1 MVMKKSLKK
10 KTVKYKSITRKINKN
25 IIAMLVPSLV
35 ILIVISCYF
44 AASTIS
50 QLNEQ
55 VLEIQANNAVNQVD
69 NFFKNKKTAIS
80 MFQTNTRMQA
90 YLKNVTTKEQ
100 VLTYADISEI
110 LDLLKETLKNMS
122 EEGVQATWI
131 AGRENGVYLMN
142 SGEVETV
149 DYEGEGWDERI
160 LSEKVTVV
168 TEPFVDPVTGRN
180 VISVVSPI
188 FSSDNSDIIGFA
200 GFDIFQDSLKEEL
213 SKIKVGKKGYLE
225 LLSNDFSYIYSEDD
239 TVIDR
244 NINDINIDSTFKD
257 RINTRTEGYI
267 TYQYEK
273 IKYRARIQQ
282 CETNDWI
289 AVTNIPLTEM
299 NKTRDMLIL
308 ILSGISIVILI
319 LLILAIYRS
328 VKKVTKP
335 LKELT
340 EGVERFS
347 NGDLNVEITI
357 ETNDEMGILA
367 NSIKRAIKTLTD
379 MIQNISCV
387 LNEMAQGNLQ
397 ITVEGE
403 YKGDLVSIRE
413 SLEYILS
420 SFNDVI
426 GKVSE
431 STSFVSSGSNQMAE
445 SAQNLAEGST
455 EQASAIE
462 ELQAT
467 ITTVTEQVQET
478 AELSKE
484 AYGIASEVAKE
495 AEVSEQEMKHMT
507 KAMSQIQEASSQ
519 IASIIEEIEEIAKQT
534 NLLSLNASIE
544 AARAGEAGKGFA
556 VVADQIGKLADDSA
570 KSAVKTRKLIETSL
584 REVQN
589 GNEISEKTA
598 DSLVQVMT
606 GLSKISKGVE
616 DSTIASEKQAI
627 SMQEIEK
634 GIEQISDVVQNNSAV
649 AEETS
654 ATSEEL
660 LAQATTLNDLVG
672 RFKVKK
678 EKNKKI

>member
-1 MVMKKSLKK
+1 MQESKK
-10 KTVKYKSITRKINKN
+10 KKISKYKSITTKINKN
-25 IIAMLVPSLV
+25 IILMLAPSLI
-35 ILIVISCYF
+35 ILIIISCYF

-50 QLNEQ
+50 KLNEQ

-69 NFFKNKKTAIS
+69 NFFKNKETAIS
-80 MFQTNTRMQA
+80 MFQTNARMQT
-90 YLKNVTTKEQ
+90 YLKNVTTKGQ
-100 VLTYADISEI
+100 VLTYIDTPQVISMLNEV
-110 LDLLKETLKNMS
+110 LKSMS

-131 AGRENGVYLMN
+131 VGIENAVYLMH
-142 SGEVETV
+142 SGEVENV
-149 DYEGEGWDERI
+149 DFEGEGWDEQI
-160 LSEKVTVV
+160 LSEKRTVV
-168 TEPFVDPVTGRN
+168 TEPFVDPVTGKN
-180 VISVVSPI
+180 VISVISPI
-188 FSSDNSDIIGFA
+188 FSPDSSDIIGFA

-213 SKIKVGKKGYLE
+213 SKIQVGKKGYLE
-225 LLSNDFSYIYSEDD
+225 LLSNDFTYIYSEDE
-239 TVIDR
+239 TVIDK
-244 NINDINIDSTFKD
+244 NINNINIDNTFKE

-267 TYQYEK
+267 TYQYQNT
-273 IKYRARIQQ
+273 KYRATIQQ
-282 CETNDWI
+282 CETNNWI

-299 NKTRDMLIL
+299 NTTRNMLVL
-308 ILSGISIVILI
+308 ILSAISIVILI
-319 LLILAIYRS
+319 VLILAIYRS
-328 VKKVTKP
+328 IKKVTKP
-335 LKELT
+335 LEGLT

-347 NGDLNVEITI
+347 NGDLGVDITI
-357 ETNDEMGILA
+357 ETNDEIGVLA
-367 NSIKRAIKTLTD
+367 NSIRKAIKTLTN
-379 MIQNISCV
+379 MIQDISYV

-397 ITVEGE
+397 VMVEGE
-403 YKGDLVSIRE
+403 YKGDLLSIRE
-413 SLEYILS
+413 SLEYIVS

-426 GKVSE
+426 GKVNE

-484 AYGIASEVAKE
+484 AYEMASEVSKE
-495 AEVSEQEMKHMT
+495 AEVSGQEMKHMT
-507 KAMSQIQEASSQ
+507 KAMSRIQEASSQ
-519 IASIIEEIEEIAKQT
+519 IASIIEEIEDIAKQT

-570 KSAVKTRKLIETSL
+570 KSAVKTRELIETSL

-589 GNEISEKTA
+589 GNQISEKTA
-598 DSLVQVMT
+598 ASLVQVME

-616 DSTIASEKQAI
+616 ESTIASQKQAV
-627 SMQEIEK
+627 SMKEIEK

-660 LAQATTLNDLVG
+660 YAQATTLNDLVG
-672 RFKVKK
+672 KFKIKK
-678 EKNKKI
+678 DKN